1 VWLRSVTIDGDRA
14 TSRWSVQETGRR
26 RDGGPYNNHG
36 FYEDEMVKH
45 DGSPEVKESHLT
57 RAASDR
63 STDASVAT
71 LSETVADLSRQIAQ
85 YVIALAS
92 ERERC

>member
-1 VWLRSVTIDGDRA
+1 
-14 TSRWSVQETGRR
+14 
-26 RDGGPYNNHG
+26 
-36 FYEDEMVKH
+36 MVKR

-63 STDASVAT
+63 STDASVAA

-85 YVIALAS
+85 AVIALALS
-92 ERERC
+92 GKDVDSVRSSATFSVSRTRLGISCSPEFPRIMKFGTGSV